1 METIMRNTYKIILLI
16 SFFLVSSSF
25 AADFK
30 KNNEG
35 ETSVN
40 EVIEET
46 QKSVAPLYS
55 DSSSSEDLAE
65 EFLNEVG
72 LTEGDND
79 GLYVA
84 VGTAVLPE
92 PDPGSNPDFLTMR
105 RIKAS
110 EASLEAKRQFI
121 EFIRTNMS
129 AEDIVALPESPFST
143 EFDSKMQDIR
153 DKVNKAFR
161 NYKIALMK
169 VNKAEAEKFTGI
181 DFSVLAREGI
191 NATIKNVSPTF
202 DITKNA
208 EKIDQ
213 KLKNNL
219 IDARS
224 KLEATE
230 NDLNG
235 LKTELE
241 TLRGSLQQENI
252 SSIETFSK
260 MNVVGLVPIA
270 SFESWNGEQYA
281 TTIVSIWTIKEEQ
294 RARALY
300 SGLEVNY
307 EPGSFS
313 VKDFIKNTD
322 WSTAQGVRKFF
333 DDKGNFWLLSIG
345 SSPIKG
351 KSSKATKTAKGQ
363 AQLSAQK
370 QIAFVLFSESTSKRS
385 AKDKLQEVTTGNVGE
400 TENQSVSSFAE
411 TISQKVEDLDI
422 QGMSQLRGK
431 KYIHPISGQQMY
443 VSIYGISSK
452 AVRQAQL
459 MEASQARVTQEMIR
473 ENQRYKGVKAGY
485 NKAIEETKKDKSS
498 FQKGFKENKSNAKI
512 NNNSSNTSSSTQSSG
527 ISKKGGF
534 KGSGTSSGAFR

>member
-1 METIMRNTYKIILLI
+1 MRNTYKIILLI

-46 QKSVAPLYS
+46 QKSEAPLYS

>member
-1 METIMRNTYKIILLI
+1 MKNIYKITLLI
-16 SFFLVSSSF
+16 SFFFTASSF

-46 QKSVAPLYS
+46 QKSEAPLYS

-79 GLYVA
+79 GLFVA

-121 EFIRTNMS
+121 EFIRTTMS
-129 AEDIVALPESPFST
+129 AEDIVTLPESPFST
-143 EFDSKMQDIR
+143 EFDGKMQATQ

-161 NYKIALMK
+161 AYKIALMK
-169 VNKAEAEKFTGI
+169 ANKAEAAKLNGI
-181 DFSVLAREGI
+181 DFSVLAKEGI
-191 NATIKNVSPTF
+191 KATIKKINPEF
-202 DITKNA
+202 DESKV
-208 EKIDQ
+208 EQ
-213 KLKNNL
+213 KLIKDL
-219 IDARS
+219 EEA
-224 KLEATE
+224 KLALEATE

-241 TLRGSLQQENI
+241 TLRGSLQQENV

-270 SFESWNGEQYA
+270 SFESWDGEQYA
-281 TTIVSIWTIKEEQ
+281 TTILSIWTIKEEQ

-300 SGLEVNY
+300 SGQEVVY
-307 EPGSFS
+307 EPGSSS

-351 KSSKATKTAKGQ
+351 KSSKATRTAKGQ

-370 QIAFVLFSESTSKRS
+370 QIAFVLFSEATSKRS

-459 MEASQARVTQEMIR
+459 MEASQARVTQEMIK
-473 ENQRYKGVKAGY
+473 ENQRSKGVKAGY
-485 NKAIEETKKDKSS
+485 NKAIEDTKKDKTS
-498 FQKGFKENKSNAKI
+498 FQKGFKEGQSNAKI
-512 NNNSSNTSSSTQSSG
+512 NSNSGKSSSSTLSSG
-527 ISKKGGF
+527 SSKKGGF
-534 KGSGTSSGAFR
+534 KGSGTSSGAFK